1 MKKLTTVTLLGLGYL
16 ALGLSLSA
24 MPVSFDFNSSQ
35 NQDTTSVSGEA
46 WQEEFMKEAATL
58 SDSLGATSVKSMVL
72 KFGIGNDA
80 SKKRVSSKKPSRTS
94 FDYFEFHVG
103 ANSFRDASGYETN
116 SESLLNGWE
125 SLTSRFTWG
134 VKKKIGGPSS
144 LLVIQSGLGIETNQY
159 SFKGDNEIIKSSDLS
174 GGSTTQIIP
183 VTGVYSL
190 RRNSLNQV
198 YMEVPVMAQLDFSQR
213 GAVDKSLSLGFGA
226 YAGMRLGSESTVLG
240 SDWEGERL
248 MTRVSSNFNTH
259 LFRYGLQAQLGMRAW
274 KVTGRLDGRTFFQ
287 AGSFQEEVYT
297 GSVTLGYA
305 FKKQLPS
312 EFNRRRLV
320 R

>member
-1 MKKLTTVTLLGLGYL
+1 MKLKTNEKLTTVTLLGLGYL

-24 MPVSFDFNSSQ
+24 RPIFLDFNSSQ
-35 NQDTTSVSGEA
+35 NVDTTSVSSEV
-46 WQEEFMKEAATL
+46 WEEEFMKKSLKEAATL
-58 SDSLGATSVKSMVL
+58 SDS
-72 KFGIGNDA
+72 IGNDA
-80 SKKRVSSKKPSRTS
+80 SEKTVPSRKPSRTS

-103 ANSFRDASGYETN
+103 ANSFRDASGYAAN

-144 LLVIQSGLGIETNQY
+144 PLVFQSGLGIETNQY

-174 GGSTTQIIP
+174 GGSLTQIIP
-183 VTGVYSL
+183 VTEVFSL
-190 RRNSLNQV
+190 RRNSLSQV
-198 YMEVPVMAQLDFSQR
+198 YMEIPVMANLDFSKR
-213 GAVDKSLSLGFGA
+213 GVVDKSLSLGVGA
-226 YAGMRLGSESTVLG
+226 YAGVRLGSESLVLG

-259 LFRYGLQAQLGMRAW
+259 IFRYGLQAQLGMRAW

-287 AGSFQEEVYT
+287 AGSFQEAVYI

-312 EFNRRRLV
+312 EFSRRRLV

>member
-24 MPVSFDFNSSQ
+24 RPISLDFNSSQ
-35 NQDTTSVSGEA
+35 NLDTTGVSNEV

-58 SDSLGATSVKSMVL
+58 SDSLGATSVKTMVL

-80 SKKRVSSKKPSRTS
+80 SEKTVPSRKPSRTS

-103 ANSFRDASGYETN
+103 ANSFRDASGYAAN

-144 LLVIQSGLGIETNQY
+144 PLVFQSGLGIETNQY

-174 GGSTTQIIP
+174 GGSLTQIIP
-183 VTGVYSL
+183 VTEVFSL
-190 RRNSLNQV
+190 RRNSLSQV
-198 YMEVPVMAQLDFSQR
+198 YMEIPVMANLDFSKR
-213 GAVDKSLSLGFGA
+213 GVVDKSLSLGVGA
-226 YAGMRLGSESTVLG
+226 YAGVRLGSESLVLG

-259 LFRYGLQAQLGMRAW
+259 IFRYGLQAQLGMRAW

-287 AGSFQEEVYT
+287 AGSFQEAVYI

-305 FKKQLPS
+305 IKKQLPS
-312 EFNRRRLV
+312 EFSRRRLV

>member
-1 MKKLTTVTLLGLGYL
+1 MKLKTNEKLTTVTLLGLGYL

-24 MPVSFDFNSSQ
+24 RPIFLDFNSSQ
-35 NQDTTSVSGEA
+35 NVDTTSVSSEV
-46 WQEEFMKEAATL
+46 WEEEFMKKSLKEAATL
-58 SDSLGATSVKSMVL
+58 SDSLG
-72 KFGIGNDA
+72 NDA
-80 SKKRVSSKKPSRTS
+80 SEKTVPSRKPSRTS

-103 ANSFRDASGYETN
+103 ANSFRDASGYAAN

-144 LLVIQSGLGIETNQY
+144 PLVFQSGLGIETNQY

-174 GGSTTQIIP
+174 GGSLTQIIP
-183 VTGVYSL
+183 VTEVFSL
-190 RRNSLNQV
+190 RRNSLSQV
-198 YMEVPVMAQLDFSQR
+198 YMEIPVMANLDFSKR
-213 GAVDKSLSLGFGA
+213 GVVDKSLSLGVGA
-226 YAGMRLGSESTVLG
+226 YAGVRLGSESLVLG

-259 LFRYGLQAQLGMRAW
+259 IFRYGLQAQLGMRAW

-287 AGSFQEEVYT
+287 AGSFQEAVYI

-312 EFNRRRLV
+312 EFSRRRLV